1 MSSSLYYPQ
10 IQTRCHNIELRKT
23 GMSNDWQSLCLN
35 AAMGIC
41 VRNSCCSRL
50 LFITFLCA
58 LTIVNDALSPDG
70 EALVS
75 FRSGVSKSDG
85 VITDMKCYIHPLS
98 LKCLTNVVGTQVCG
112 ASGIGAE
119 AARLFTEHGARV
131 VITDVKDELGRNVT
145 VSIGED
151 KVSYF
156 HCDVRK
162 ETEVE
167 SPVKFTV
174 EKHGRIDVLF
184 SNAGVPEPLLDIRDL
199 NLEAFD
205 RSQRSCA
212 VWVATPLVCEG
223 YKIKMEASELEEIFS
238 EAANLKGIVLK
249 ARHVAEAALFL
260 ASDDSAYVS
269 GHNLLVDGGFSVI
282 KN

>member
-1 MSSSLYYPQ
+1 MN
-10 IQTRCHNIELRKT
+10 TC
-23 GMSNDWQSLCLN
+23 
-35 AAMGIC
+35 
-41 VRNSCCSRL
+41 
-50 LFITFLCA
+50 
-58 LTIVNDALSPDG
+58 
-70 EALVS
+70 
-75 FRSGVSKSDG
+75 
-85 VITDMKCYIHPLS
+85 
-98 LKCLTNVVGTQVCG
+98 
-112 ASGIGAE
+112 IGAQ
-119 AARLFTEHGARV
+119 HGARV

-184 SNAGVPEPLLDIRDL
+184 SNAGSWPLINVRGAAAFIKHVARAMVEKKTRGSIVCTTSVASVIAGTVVPHGYTASKHALVGLIRSAAGDL
-199 NLEAFD
+199 GKHGIRVNGVAPFGW
-205 RSQRSCA
+205 RRRWCA
-212 VWVATPLVCEG
+212 R
-223 YKIKMEASELEEIFS
+223 MEASELEEIFS